1 MFDIPEANLEVA
13 QKQFWFI
20 FIIREI
26 SVLQAGRV
34 TTGHWANSRL
44 APELSRPW
52 MDYLGYICI
61 LSIKCFLRC

>member
-34 TTGHWANSRL
+34 TTGH
-44 APELSRPW
+44 
-52 MDYLGYICI
+52 
-61 LSIKCFLRC
+61 